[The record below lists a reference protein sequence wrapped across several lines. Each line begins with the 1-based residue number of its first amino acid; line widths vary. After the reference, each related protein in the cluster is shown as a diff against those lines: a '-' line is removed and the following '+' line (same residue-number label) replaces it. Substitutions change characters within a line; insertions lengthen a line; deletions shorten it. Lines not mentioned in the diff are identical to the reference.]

1 MIEKMIKEMIQR
13 INRTIKSFYTL
24 YEVTDVIDDIILER
38 IRGQVDMLT
47 IVTGKE
53 YYMDAEGL
61 HEREEA

>member
-61 HEREEA
+61 HEREAA